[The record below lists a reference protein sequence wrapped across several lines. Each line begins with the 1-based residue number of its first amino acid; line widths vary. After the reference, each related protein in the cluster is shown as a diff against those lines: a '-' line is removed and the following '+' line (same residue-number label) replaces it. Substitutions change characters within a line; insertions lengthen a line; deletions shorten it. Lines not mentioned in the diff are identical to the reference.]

1 MKAEIIAVGTEIL
14 TGQIVNTNAQFLSEK
29 FAELGIDVYFQTAVG
44 DNEERLLSVLE
55 QARQRSDM
63 IVLCGGLGPT
73 DDDLTK
79 QTLAKFLHRPLVF
92 DGQAM
97 DKLNHF
103 FAARPAV
110 LKTANNERQAQIVE
124 GATPLQNRTGLA
136 VGGLLEVEGKTYIV
150 LPGPPSELKPMV
162 QEQLLPLIDQDHQ
175 QLYSRVL
182 RFFGIGESQLVTII
196 DDFIKNQ
203 TDPTIAPYAKTGE
216 VTLRLSTKAPSQDL
230 AEQKLDQLEAKLM
243 TVQSLDDHP
252 LSSYFYAYGDDN
264 SLPQV
269 VFDLLKSSD
278 KTITAAESLTAGL
291 FQATLADFSGA
302 STVFNGGFVTYSMEE
317 KSKMLGIP
325 LVELQAH
332 GVVSAF
338 TAEAMAAGA
347 RRKTGADLA
356 ISLTGVAGP
365 YSLEGQPA
373 GTVFIGLATADSLE
387 SHLVKINGRSRS
399 DVREIAV
406 LHAFNLVR
414 KTLLKE
420 KILV

>member
-44 DNEERLLSVLE
+44 DNEERLLSILDL
-55 QARQRSDM
+55 ARRSDM

-79 QTLAKFLHRPLVF
+79 QTLAKFLNRSLVF
-92 DGQAM
+92 DDQAR
-97 DKLNHF
+97 DKLNRF

-110 LKTANNERQAQIVE
+110 LRTSNNERQAQIVE
-124 GATPLQNRTGLA
+124 GAIPLQNRTGLA
-136 VGGLLEVEGKTYIV
+136 VGALLEIEDKTYIV

-182 RFFGIGESQLVTII
+182 RFFGIGESQLVTIL
-196 DDFIKNQ
+196 DDFIKKQ

-216 VTLRLSTKAPSQDL
+216 VTLRLSTKSQSQAK
-230 AEQKLDQLEAKLM
+230 AEQKLDQLEAKLLA
-243 TVQSLDDHP
+243 VQSLEDRP

-264 SLPQV
+264 SLAQV
-269 VFDLLKSSD
+269 TFDLLKSSG

-302 STVFNGGFVTYSMEE
+302 SNVFNGGFVTYSMEE
-317 KSKMLGIP
+317 KSKMLDIP
-325 LVELQAH
+325 LADLQAH

-347 RRKTGADLA
+347 RSKTGADIA

-365 YSLEGQPA
+365 DSLVGQPA
-373 GTVFIGLATADSLE
+373 GTVFLGLATADSLE
-387 SHLVKINGRSRS
+387 SHLIKINGRSRS

-406 LHAFNLVR
+406 LHAFDQVR

-420 KILV
+420 KNLV